1 MFFIVYKMTT
11 REKIKELNERY
22 KIILNEF
29 AHTYPQYKVYPEI
42 ETISQSFAAD
52 SGNLL
57 ELQTE
62 FFQLRDNIQHEI
74 QERSNKID
82 KTDIQI
88 KILEEKNNKL
98 MGKLNGLEN
107 ETGNLGFVNVVDAFH
122 TVGNGQIQTPFYHK
136 DYNSRSKKIIIKT
149 LL

>member
-1 MFFIVYKMTT
+1 MTT

-29 AHTYPQYKVYPEI
+29 THTYPEYKVYPEM
-42 ETISQSFAAD
+42 ETISKSFATD

-57 ELQTE
+57 ELQSE

-74 QERSNKID
+74 QQRSNKID

-88 KILEEKNNKL
+88 KILEEKNKKL
-98 MGKLNGLEN
+98 MGELNGLEN
-107 ETGNLGFVNVVDAFH
+107 DKDASIGMLDDIQLRYNEFLLGNWILFISL
-122 TVGNGQIQTPFYHK
+122 VGAI
-136 DYNSRSKKIIIKT
+136 T
-149 LL
+149 LYYKNRV

>member
-42 ETISQSFAAD
+42 ETISKSFAVD

-74 QERSNKID
+74 QQRSNKID
-82 KTDIQI
+82 NTDIQI
-88 KILEEKNNKL
+88 KILEEKNKKL

-107 ETGNLGFVNVVDAFH
+107 DKDASIGMLDDIQLRYNEFLLGNWILFISL
-122 TVGNGQIQTPFYHK
+122 VGAI
-136 DYNSRSKKIIIKT
+136 T
-149 LL
+149 LYYKNRV

>member
-1 MFFIVYKMTT
+1 MTT

-29 AHTYPQYKVYPEI
+29 THTYPEYKVYPEI

-57 ELQTE
+57 ELQAE

-88 KILEEKNNKL
+88 KILEEKNKKL
-98 MGKLNGLEN
+98 MGELNGLEN
-107 ETGNLGFVNVVDAFH
+107 DKDASIGMLDDIQLRYNEFLLGNWILFISVVGA
-122 TVGNGQIQTPFYHK
+122 I
-136 DYNSRSKKIIIKT
+136 T
-149 LL
+149 LYYKNRV

>member
-1 MFFIVYKMTT
+1 MTT

-29 AHTYPQYKVYPEI
+29 THTYPEYKVYPEI

-57 ELQTE
+57 ELQAE

-88 KILEEKNNKL
+88 KILEEKNKKL
-98 MGKLNGLEN
+98 MGELNGLEN
-107 ETGNLGFVNVVDAFH
+107 DKDASIGMLDDIQLRYNEFL
-122 TVGNGQIQTPFYHK
+122 VGNWILFISVVGAI
-136 DYNSRSKKIIIKT
+136 T
-149 LL
+149 LYYKNRV

>member
-1 MFFIVYKMTT
+1 MTT

-42 ETISQSFAAD
+42 ETISKSFAAD

-74 QERSNKID
+74 QQRSNKID

-88 KILEEKNNKL
+88 KILEEKNKKL
-98 MGKLNGLEN
+98 MSKLNGLEN
-107 ETGNLGFVNVVDAFH
+107 DKDASIGMLDDIQLRYNEFLLGNWILFISL
-122 TVGNGQIQTPFYHK
+122 VGAI
-136 DYNSRSKKIIIKT
+136 T
-149 LL
+149 LYYKNRV

>member
-74 QERSNKID
+74 QQRSNKID

-88 KILEEKNNKL
+88 KILEE
-98 MGKLNGLEN
+98 
-107 ETGNLGFVNVVDAFH
+107 
-122 TVGNGQIQTPFYHK
+122 
-136 DYNSRSKKIIIKT
+136 S
-149 LL
+149 